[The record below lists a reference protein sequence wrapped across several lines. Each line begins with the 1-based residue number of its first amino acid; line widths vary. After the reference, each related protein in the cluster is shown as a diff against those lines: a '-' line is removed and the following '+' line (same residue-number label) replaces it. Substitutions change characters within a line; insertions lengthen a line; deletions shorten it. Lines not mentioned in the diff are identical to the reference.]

1 MKYCIECGS
10 KLEKKE
16 CINFGISE
24 GFVPFCPSCQE
35 FRFPMFNAAVSMVI
49 FNKECTKTLFIQQY
63 GNKKNILVAGYVNKG
78 ENLEQ
83 AIVREIKEEVNLD
96 VLNFKFNASSYFEKS
111 NTLISNFIVIVKS
124 ENFAL
129 TTEVDSACWFSV
141 DEALNVVYPNS
152 LARKFLDKALYELK
166 HKELI

>member
-1 MKYCIECGS
+1 M
-10 KLEKKE
+10 
-16 CINFGISE
+16 
-24 GFVPFCPSCQE
+24 
-35 FRFPMFNAAVSMVI
+35 
-49 FNKECTKTLFIQQY
+49 
-63 GNKKNILVAGYVNKG
+63 
-78 ENLEQ
+78 
-83 AIVREIKEEVNLD
+83 
-96 VLNFKFNASSYFEKS
+96 NFKFNASSYFEKS

-152 LARKFLDKALYELK
+152 LAQKFLDKALYELK